1 MSSYRRFVAYLYE
14 YHGETKKE
22 NRGFVK
28 VEARN
33 GNCIMEVHM
42 QCPNLAPDQNCQIYG
57 FVRKQ
62 QDLWG
67 TKLGEGKTTSGRVGF
82 RLATRADSLNGN
94 PVGLDDLNGM
104 VILLEGGGF
113 YGTQWDDEAISPLAF
128 RLPGEGTEADRGQD
142 GVVSE
147 REEPDE
153 GVQGRTSGD
162 RKAGER
168 EPGIGESE
176 RRERNDRE
184 SAEIEWNDR
193 ESTEKEWSDGETAE
207 REWGDGKEKERGE
220 SGREMQEKEE
230 TDGVGEET
238 LPAEDRETER
248 DLAQGEDGGF
258 ADMEGEMESLE
269 EHTENPNDISERS
282 ADFVRRK
289 EKSGADLT
297 GNREEM
303 GRVDVREP
311 QRETNTFWPFEDGE
325 IIECRK
331 MTPADFRYFPK
342 RVWPMRNNRFL
353 LHGYQQ
359 FGYLLLGK
367 LRGTSQYVLGVP
379 GVYEQQERMMA
390 NMFGFPHFKSSR
402 LPEFAGIQRGR
413 GGYWYRLIDTPNFHP
428 GNGF

>member
-1 MSSYRRFVAYLYE
+1 MQTLQKPPKPECSKKNFRRDILTAE
-14 YHGETKKE
+14 SQSATWQ
-22 NRGFVK
+22 
-28 VEARN
+28 AS
-33 GNCIMEVHM
+33 
-42 QCPNLAPDQNCQIYG
+42 
-57 FVRKQ
+57 VR
-62 QDLWG
+62 DL
-67 TKLGEGKTTSGRVGF
+67 
-82 RLATRADSLNGN
+82 SL
-94 PVGLDDLNGM
+94 
-104 VILLEGGGF
+104 IHIFLLEGGGF
-113 YGTQWDDEAISPLAF
+113 YGTQWDDEAISPLAL

-238 LPAEDRETER
+238 LPTEDRETER

-282 ADFVRRK
+282 ADCLLYT
-289 EKSGADLT
+289 S
-297 GNREEM
+297 NRI
-303 GRVDVREP
+303 
-311 QRETNTFWPFEDGE
+311 T
-325 IIECRK
+325 
-331 MTPADFRYFPK
+331 DF
-342 RVWPMRNNRFL
+342 M
-353 LHGYQQ
+353 
-359 FGYLLLGK
+359 
-367 LRGTSQYVLGVP
+367 
-379 GVYEQQERMMA
+379 
-390 NMFGFPHFKSSR
+390 
-402 LPEFAGIQRGR
+402 
-413 GGYWYRLIDTPNFHP
+413 
-428 GNGF
+428 